1 MKLVKWLLGIVVVL
15 ALVLGVG
22 VVALVYLVDWNNFK
36 DTIQNQVKQQTGREL
51 TIAGDLNPSVFPW
64 AGIEI
69 GEISLANAEGFGDQP
84 FASIKGAD
92 VKVKLLPLI
101 KREINVRTV
110 ELIGLN
116 LDLQVAAD
124 GSTNW
129 DDLVQS
135 NTTTVEEVSNDEEVT
150 TEVESNSATI
160 AALAVGGIVVSDA
173 NVSWTDASTGTDA
186 KLSSFNLQT
195 GAIELEKAFDLN
207 TDFSVIS
214 ESMDIQADITG
225 NASLMVDLNAQ
236 VYSIDNLALTTDAK
250 GGALP
255 DGQLVATLGASVT
268 AKLAEQIVDVSA
280 LSLAALG
287 IELNGNINVDN
298 LNTEPNVTGE
308 LSSNDFSLL
317 EMMEKLGIEAP
328 VTADADVL
336 KKANFKMSL
345 AATPASAT
353 LNNLTITLDDTTF
366 SGSASVPSLEGE
378 IPPVRFDFKVDDIDI
393 DRYLPPPSDAPDD
406 ESSSSDATAVATT
419 GDEPLELPVEMM
431 RQLDVDGTF
440 SVGSVKVSNLITR
453 DIVVP
458 VKAKGG
464 KLALEG
470 IKAAMYEGA
479 LDATASVDVT
489 GNTPGFG
496 MNMSL
501 AGIQAS
507 PLLTDLMQS
516 DSFLS
521 GAGEVGANITAS
533 GDSVNEI
540 TAALNGGFNTQFTEG
555 SINGIN
561 IGYQIRRAK
570 AALTGQSLPEE
581 EGAVKTDFSSLAV
594 TGTFTNGVMQ
604 SDDLDMRSPLLRLG
618 GAGMVD
624 LPGEAVD
631 YTLTTLITGTAQ
643 GQGGADLESLKGVSL
658 DVPIRGTFEEL
669 SANFAG
675 VILQGMKDNITGNL
689 KALADG
695 KADALKAEA
704 KEKADAAKEKAEAQL
719 KEKEDELKQQLEE
732 KGSELEDKAKDALK
746 GLFK

>member
-1 MKLVKWLLGIVVVL
+1 MKLVKWLLGTVVAL
-15 ALVLGVG
+15 ALLIGVG
-22 VVALVYLVDWNNFK
+22 VVALVYLVDWNDFK
-36 DTIQNQVKQQTGREL
+36 DTIKNQVKQQTGRDL

-135 NTTTVEEVSNDEEVT
+135 TTTTVEEVSDDEEVT
-150 TEVESNSATI
+150 TEVETNSATI

-173 NVSWTDASTGTDA
+173 NVSWTDATTGTDA

-207 TDFSVIS
+207 TDFSIIS
-214 ESMDIQADITG
+214 NSMDLQADVTG

-236 VYSIDNLALTTDAK
+236 VYSINNLTLTTDAK

-255 DGQLVATLGASVT
+255 DGQLIANLGASVQ
-268 AKLAEQIVDVSA
+268 AELADQRIDVSS
-280 LSLAALG
+280 LSLSALG

-298 LNTEPNVTGE
+298 LNEEPNITGE
-308 LSSNDFSLL
+308 LSSNDFSVR
-317 EMMEKLGIEAP
+317 EMFTKLGIEVP
-328 VTADADVL
+328 VTADENVL
-336 KKANFKMSL
+336 NKANFSMSL

-366 SGSASVPSLEGE
+366 SGSASVPTLEGE
-378 IPPVRFDFKVDDIDI
+378 IPPVRFDFNVDAIDV
-393 DRYLPPPSDAPDD
+393 DRYLPPVTDSDD
-406 ESSSSDATAVATT
+406 ESADDAEVATT
-419 GDEPLELPVEMM
+419 GDEPIELPIDMM

-440 SVGSVKVSNLITR
+440 SVGSVKVSNLTTQN
-453 DIVVP
+453 IVVP

-470 IKAAMYEGA
+470 IKAAMYEGG
-479 LDATASVDVT
+479 LDATASIDVT
-489 GNTPGFG
+489 GNTPGYD

-507 PLLTDLMQS
+507 PLLTDLLQS

-521 GAGEVGANITAS
+521 GTGEVGANITA
-533 GDSVNEI
+533 GGNTVNEI
-540 TAALNGGFNTQFTEG
+540 TAALNGGFNTQFTDG

-618 GAGMVD
+618 GAGSVD

-631 YTLTTLITGTAQ
+631 YTLTTLITGTTQ
-643 GQGGADLESLKGVSL
+643 GQGGADLDSLKGVSL
-658 DVPIRGTFEEL
+658 DVPIRGTFDEL

-704 KEKADAAKEKAEAQL
+704 KEKADAAKAKAEAQL
-719 KEKEDELKQQLEE
+719 KEKEDELKAKLEE

>member
-1 MKLVKWLLGIVVVL
+1 MKLVKWLLGTVVVL
-15 ALVLGVG
+15 ALVIGVG
-22 VVALVYLVDWNNFK
+22 VVALVYLVDWNDFK
-36 DTIQNQVKQQTGREL
+36 DTIKNQVKQQTGRDL
-51 TIAGDLNPSVFPW
+51 TIAGDLSPSVFPW

-135 NTTTVEEVSNDEEVT
+135 TTTTVEEVSNDEEVT

-173 NVSWTDASTGTDA
+173 NVSWTDATTGTDA

-214 ESMDIQADITG
+214 ESMDLQADVTG

-236 VYSIDNLALTTDAK
+236 VYSINNLQLTTDAK

-255 DGQLVATLGASVT
+255 DGQLVAKLGASVT
-268 AKLAEQIVDVSA
+268 AELADQRVDVSS

-287 IELNGNINVDN
+287 VELNGNITVDN
-298 LNTEPNVTGE
+298 LNAEPNVIGE
-308 LSSNDFSLL
+308 LSSNDFSVR
-317 EMMEKLGIEAP
+317 EMFEKLGIEVP
-328 VTADADVL
+328 VTADENVL
-336 KKANFKMSL
+336 KKANMSMSL

-378 IPPVRFDFKVDDIDI
+378 IPPVRFDFNVDDIDI
-393 DRYLPPPSDAPDD
+393 DRYLPPVTDADD
-406 ESSSSDATAVATT
+406 ESADDADAVATT
-419 GDEPLELPVEMM
+419 GDEPIELPIDMM
-431 RQLDVDGTF
+431 RQLDIDGTF

-453 DIVVP
+453 NIVVP

-464 KLALEG
+464 KLALDS
-470 IKAAMYEGA
+470 IKAAMYEGG
-479 LDATASVDVT
+479 LDATASIDVT
-489 GNTPGFG
+489 GNTPAYG

-507 PLLTDLMQS
+507 PLLTDLLQS

-521 GAGEVGANITAS
+521 GAGEVGANITT
-533 GDSVNEI
+533 GGNSVNEI
-540 TAALNGGFNTQFTEG
+540 TAALNGGFNTQFTDG

-618 GAGMVD
+618 GKGSVD

-631 YTLTTLITGTAQ
+631 YTLTTLITGSAQ

-658 DVPIRGTFEEL
+658 DVPIRGTFDEL
-669 SANFAG
+669 SENFAG

-704 KEKADAAKEKAEAQL
+704 KEKADAAKAKAEAQL
-719 KEKEDELKQQLEE
+719 KEKEDELKAKLEE

>member
-236 VYSIDNLALTTDAK
+236 VYSINNLALTTDAK

-336 KKANFKMSL
+336 KKTS
-345 AATPASAT
+345 
-353 LNNLTITLDDTTF
+353 
-366 SGSASVPSLEGE
+366 
-378 IPPVRFDFKVDDIDI
+378 
-393 DRYLPPPSDAPDD
+393 
-406 ESSSSDATAVATT
+406 
-419 GDEPLELPVEMM
+419 
-431 RQLDVDGTF
+431 
-440 SVGSVKVSNLITR
+440 
-453 DIVVP
+453 
-458 VKAKGG
+458 
-464 KLALEG
+464 
-470 IKAAMYEGA
+470 
-479 LDATASVDVT
+479 
-489 GNTPGFG
+489 
-496 MNMSL
+496 
-501 AGIQAS
+501 
-507 PLLTDLMQS
+507 
-516 DSFLS
+516 
-521 GAGEVGANITAS
+521 
-533 GDSVNEI
+533 
-540 TAALNGGFNTQFTEG
+540 
-555 SINGIN
+555 
-561 IGYQIRRAK
+561 
-570 AALTGQSLPEE
+570 
-581 EGAVKTDFSSLAV
+581 
-594 TGTFTNGVMQ
+594 
-604 SDDLDMRSPLLRLG
+604 
-618 GAGMVD
+618 
-624 LPGEAVD
+624 
-631 YTLTTLITGTAQ
+631 
-643 GQGGADLESLKGVSL
+643 
-658 DVPIRGTFEEL
+658 
-669 SANFAG
+669 
-675 VILQGMKDNITGNL
+675 
-689 KALADG
+689 
-695 KADALKAEA
+695 
-704 KEKADAAKEKAEAQL
+704 
-719 KEKEDELKQQLEE
+719 
-732 KGSELEDKAKDALK
+732 
-746 GLFK
+746 